1 MIQSVS
7 RSIASRLEQG
17 TFTRVV
23 AILVGGAIGAQ
34 VLNAL
39 VAPFLTR
46 LYDPTEFG
54 LLGLFMTFVS
64 VSATAVCLGYDQA
77 IVVAETNGVAARVAR
92 LAFILALPVTAVL
105 SVALALLMATNTAG
119 FGALPGWTVPLAAA
133 SLGGMGV
140 TMVLRHWLIRASRF
154 DVIASVNVIRV
165 AARGLLQIGL
175 GVIGLGVGG
184 LLVGDVAGRVA
195 GVGRMLTAARA
206 RWGEAMREPVEQS
219 TLRIGAAYARF
230 PLLWVPSSLVNAL
243 AIYVPIPL
251 LAAAYG
257 LPVAG
262 FFSLVQRVLGA
273 PLLVVGSSVSDAF
286 LGRISKRA
294 RRAPERA
301 ERLFLRTAL
310 GLAALAVPMGVVIT
324 LLAPPVFEL
333 VFGDEWRLAGD
344 LAVAMVPAFMGGLI
358 VNPLSRVVAVYGG
371 QLTKLMYDLV
381 SLVVAVATLA
391 IAADRGLDPVE
402 AIWYLSVGW
411 AAVYCLYF
419 ALLYRMVR
427 RGSRTGAG
435 QDPAR

>member
-1 MIQSVS
+1 MIESLS
-7 RSIASRLEQG
+7 RSIATRFERG
-17 TFTRVV
+17 TFTRGV
-23 AILVGGAIGAQ
+23 AVLVSGAIGAQ

-39 VAPFLTR
+39 AAPFLTR

-64 VSATAVCLGYDQA
+64 VAATAVCLGYDQA

-92 LAFILALPVTAVL
+92 LAFVLAFPVTVIL
-105 SVALALLMATNTAG
+105 SVLFAGLIATDTAG
-119 FGALPGWTVPLAAA
+119 FGALPGWAVLLAAV
-133 SLGGMGV
+133 SLFGMGV
-140 TMVLRHWLIRASRF
+140 TTILRHWLIRASRF
-154 DVIASVNVIRV
+154 DVMASVNVLRV
-165 AARGLLQIGL
+165 AARGLVQIGL

-184 LLVGDVAGRVA
+184 LLVGDVAGRVV
-195 GVGRMLTAARA
+195 GVGRMLRAARPKLT
-206 RWGEAMREPVEQS
+206 EAMGERVPTS
-219 TLRIGAAYARF
+219 TRAIGAAYARF
-230 PLLWVPSSLVNAL
+230 PLVWVPSSLVNAL

-273 PLLVVGSSVSDAF
+273 PLLVIGSSVSDAF

-310 GLAALAVPMGVVIT
+310 GLAAMAIPMGVVIT
-324 LLAPPVFEL
+324 VFAPALFEL
-333 VFGDEWRLAGD
+333 VFGAEWRLAGEM
-344 LAVAMVPAFMGGLI
+344 AVAMVPAFMGGLI
-358 VNPLSRVVAVYGG
+358 VNPLSRVVPVYGG
-371 QLTKLMYDLV
+371 QVTKLLYDV
-381 SLVVAVATLA
+381 ISLVVAVTTLA
-391 IAADRGLDPVE
+391 VAADRGLDPVA

-427 RGSRTGAG
+427 RGSRMAPTRPT
-435 QDPAR
+435 D